1 MGWEFLIL
9 VWSIFFIEVFILALL
24 KPLITDFESATLYLI
39 AFNVIFVFISFIKYR
54 RVVRE
59 LLFAA
64 FVLRLLSMF
73 WDVYA
78 RSIYLLPHSGDDS
91 EGFLITAS
99 HISNDIS
106 LIKTDLYGG
115 LYTKAL
121 GFLFYITEPERL
133 LGQYINVLLGISII
147 IFLYKILTLLEI
159 NKKTKEI
166 SIMLLCFFPHAII
179 FSGILLRENII
190 SFLVAISFY
199 FFIKWYKYEKRF
211 NGFLSIIFLAIAS
224 ILHSGVIGILIGY
237 IFMFMFYKQGENKLT
252 FNRNTVLIF
261 FLFIIASLFSYTQL
275 NEFLFSKFNSIQ
287 EFNDLYD
294 SVNDRIGSSAYLV
307 GLNVDSI
314 WKLIFFSPIKMFYFL
329 TSPLPM
335 DWRGLSDII
344 SFFLDG
350 LIYLGIIMY
359 CSFYFNRWKK
369 DHPLI
374 IGVLIMLLA
383 VVFIFGMGVANA
395 GTAIRHRH
403 KIYPIIIIMFA
414 LVNHSK
420 KSRVQSKIKKKSGKS
435 VIDI

>member
-1 MGWEFLIL
+1 MVL
-9 VWSIFFIEVFILALL
+9 VWAIFFIEVFVLTLL

-54 RVVRE
+54 KGIRE

-64 FVLRLLSMF
+64 FVLRLLTMF

-78 RSIYLLPHSGDDS
+78 RNIYLLPHSGNDS
-91 EGFLITAS
+91 EGFLISAS
-99 HISNDIS
+99 HISNDLS
-106 LIKTDLYGG
+106 LLKTDMYGG

-121 GFLFYITEPERL
+121 GVLFYITEPERL
-133 LGQYINVLLGISII
+133 LGQYINVLLGVSII
-147 IFLYKILTLLEI
+147 VFLYKILSLLEI
-159 NKKTKEI
+159 NKKTKEL
-166 SIMLLCFFPHAII
+166 SITLLCFFPQAII

-190 SFLVAISFY
+190 SFLVVISFY
-199 FFIKWYKYEKRF
+199 FFIKWYKYGKKF
-211 NGFLSIIFLAIAS
+211 NGPLSIIFLAIAS
-224 ILHSGVIGILIGY
+224 IFHSGVIGILVGY
-237 IFMFMFYKQGENKLT
+237 IFMFMFSKQGENKLT
-252 FNRNTVLIF
+252 FNRNTIVIF
-261 FLFIIASLFSYTQL
+261 FLFTFASLFSYTQL

-287 EFNDLYD
+287 EVNDLYD
-294 SVNDRIGSSAYLV
+294 SVNDRIGSSTYLV

-350 LIYLGIIMY
+350 LIYLGIMMY
-359 CSFYFNRWKK
+359 CAFHINKWKK
-369 DHPLI
+369 GHPLI
-374 IGVLIMLLA
+374 IGVLVMLLA

-403 KIYPIIIIMFA
+403 KIYPIIIIIFA

-420 KSRVQSKIKKKSGKS
+420 KSRLQSKEIKEKGEKS